1 MFIETNRLIMKP
13 FSLDLINAALTH
25 DIELY
30 KEIDIITN
38 NEWPEPDLL
47 DAMDYFRSMIISNG
61 ITGFGVIP
69 SERRKGFCEESVKA
83 LLYWALQSKKVNK
96 VIAHCD
102 LDNIASFNVLKKCG
116 FNQINEKNGL
126 LEWEYEKCT

>member
-13 FSLDLINAALTH
+13 FSLDLINAALTN

-47 DAMDYFRSMIISNG
+47 DAMDYFRSLIISNG
-61 ITGFGVIP
+61 ITGFGSWII
-69 SERRKGFCEESVKA
+69 
-83 LLYWALQSKKVNK
+83 VNK
-96 VIAHCD
+96 
-102 LDNIASFNVLKKCG
+102 KK
-116 FNQINEKNGL
+116 K
-126 LEWEYEKCT
+126 